1 MKSILLI
8 GTNRLGSL
16 LVREF
21 HKLGHQVMAVDKNEA
36 RINSVLPFVTDA
48 QIGDSTN
55 AAFLRSLPELFG
67 DHVPAEGAGGQAG
80 GGPGG
85 QGGPGQVPPA

>member
-48 QIGDSTN
+48 QIGDSTHH
-55 AAFLRSLPELFG
+55 RRRLPEFLG
-67 DHVPAEGAGGQAG
+67 DHVPAEGAGREAG

>member
-48 QIGDSTN
+48 QIGDSTSRPSSSC
-55 AAFLRSLPELFG
+55 ATGPTKSSAPKSRWQSGLPSVTHLTTFSIM
-67 DHVPAEGAGGQAG
+67 
-80 GGPGG
+80 
-85 QGGPGQVPPA
+85 

>member
-36 RINSVLPFVTDA
+36 RINSVLPGYSQLSALELMKEAFVHTPKHS
-48 QIGDSTN
+48 IK
-55 AAFLRSLPELFG
+55 RSLYT
-67 DHVPAEGAGGQAG
+67 DMNA
-80 GGPGG
+80 
-85 QGGPGQVPPA
+85 